1 MNKGGL
7 MDWKIFFATF
17 SAIFFA
23 ELADKT
29 QLVGIG
35 MSAKSGK
42 PVSVWLGSVF
52 AYMLVTILSVLIG
65 SVLSKFIKPELIR
78 VTGASLFVIIG
89 LLMFWGKL

>member
-1 MNKGGL
+1 
-7 MDWKIFFATF
+7 MDWKIFLATF

-42 PVSVWLGSVF
+42 PLTVWLGSVS
-52 AYMLVTILSVLIG
+52 AYIIVTAISVLVG
-65 SVLSKFIKPELIR
+65 ATLGKFIKPELIR
-78 VTGASLFVIIG
+78 YVGASLFVVIG
-89 LLMFWGKL
+89 MLMFFGKI

>member
-1 MNKGGL
+1 
-7 MDWKIFFATF
+7 MDLKIFFATF

-42 PVSVWLGSVF
+42 PITVWLGSVC
-52 AYMLVTILSVLIG
+52 AYMLVTVLSVLIG
-65 SVLSKFIKPELIR
+65 SVLSKYLKPELIR
-78 VTGASLFVIIG
+78 YTGASLFVAIG
-89 LLMFWGKL
+89 ILMFWGKL